1 MENKVEKDSTKTNV
15 IEKSFENI
23 TGNIDEIETLIN
35 MLLIA
40 LDNDFDTP
48 KIPDVIDYIL
58 IIKNYLIEHKKLF
71 KKLMQQLGTPNGK
84 AKLLLLKT
92 INSEKND

>member
-58 IIKNYLIEHKKLF
+58 IIKNYLIEHKKLL
-71 KKLMQQLGTPNGK
+71 KKLMQQLETPNGK